1 LVPFDRSIGVSG
13 LQGGSQII
21 PSGEYGMAN
30 QNSDQS
36 KNDEKQAWIK
46 PQLVDLDKGMDS
58 VQASTGASSDGF
70 TSPTSS

>member
-1 LVPFDRSIGVSG
+1 
-13 LQGGSQII
+13 
-21 PSGEYGMAN
+21 MAN